1 MECIGYKRILSSDP
15 PCWHPEHHAPVGT
28 YDILHIPVRATDIP
42 QITAAP
48 HCFHERIEKHHCLL
62 EIPHHSRFTGQP
74 QVHEYLS
81 PISSPFPQSSSVL
94 FPIRYPETQLRA
106 HILHPVISSYCNLIS
121 YDASFSIPLRLS
133 LSKKME
139 TPGELG

>member
-15 PCWHPEHHAPVGT
+15 PCCQPERHTAVRTH
-28 YDILHIPVRATDIP
+28 DILFILAGSSHISQISATSDG
-42 QITAAP
+42 
-48 HCFHERIEKHHCLL
+48 FHQRIEHHHCLL

-106 HILHPVISSYCNLIS
+106 HILHPAISSCLNLIIS
-121 YDASFSIPLRLS
+121 DVSSSIPLHLS
-133 LSKKME
+133 LRLEGGDSWR
-139 TPGELG
+139 